1 MRPPEEVIKQRRRQ
15 LIVHS
20 CLYYYFDESVIPDS
34 QFDGWCEELVS
45 LQEQNP
51 GYTDKFDRYFEG
63 FDGSTGMQLAG
74 FELVSQFFTII
85 NRIMLKH
92 NPKWVQDKVIISRV
106 NNKKR

>member
-45 LQEQNP
+45 L
-51 GYTDKFDRYFEG
+51 EG